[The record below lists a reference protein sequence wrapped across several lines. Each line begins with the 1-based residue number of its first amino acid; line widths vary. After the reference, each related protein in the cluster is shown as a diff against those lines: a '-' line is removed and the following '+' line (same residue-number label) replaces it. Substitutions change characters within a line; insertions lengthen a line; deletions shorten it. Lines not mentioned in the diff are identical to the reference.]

1 VADRPAG
8 NDPGTERADG
18 EEPEYPVLGRAP
30 MVVVNDV
37 AVGAKLLIAG
47 DILAEVIENMG
58 DGEWLRVR
66 LLIGEDAGTEE
77 LCHATDVLEL
87 A

>member
-1 VADRPAG
+1 
-8 NDPGTERADG
+8 
-18 EEPEYPVLGRAP
+18 
-30 MVVVNDV
+30 VVVVKDV
-37 AVGAKLLIAG
+37 TVGRKLLIAG
-47 DILAEVIENMG
+47 GLTAEVIENLG

-66 LLIGEDAGTEE
+66 ILSGVDVGAEE

>member
-1 VADRPAG
+1 M
-8 NDPGTERADG
+8 
-18 EEPEYPVLGRAP
+18 L
-30 MVVVNDV
+30 VVNDV
-37 AVGAKLLIAG
+37 AVGTKLRIAG
-47 DILAEVIENMG
+47 GLTAEVIENMG

-66 LLIGEDAGTEE
+66 ILSGADTGVEE

>member
-1 VADRPAG
+1 M
-8 NDPGTERADG
+8 
-18 EEPEYPVLGRAP
+18 L
-30 MVVVNDV
+30 VVSDV
-37 AVGAKLLIAG
+37 AVGTKLVIAG
-47 DILAEVIENMG
+47 GLSAEVIENMG

-66 LLIGEDAGTEE
+66 VLSGADTGAEE